1 MSCFRYGITII
12 CLFIFI
18 DYSSLVLA
26 QSIYDFLKNNKKA
39 NTNTSTYLER
49 RNKINS
55 SWFSSDSSPQK
66 SGDSNGIKN
75 KDSTSQYLERQNKI
89 NSSSQISKDLKGK
102 YSSSQISG
110 YSNSNILNPKIR
122 FRLLSGTYT
131 SGTQKASS
139 STSSI
144 IWYDLGIG
152 QSIFKYKASILGSAY
167 KIEATLIEFSY
178 TFGDEFTLTL
188 GGRSVT
194 NGELTITSSDNE
206 IFESKEVEGSGYFGI
221 LGIEFGIFE
230 ILAGYQ
236 YTSHVYTGIET
247 ESTSAFWGSFKDS
260 GGLYVTGIGLA
271 F

>member
-1 MSCFRYGITII
+1 MSYFRYGITLI

-26 QSIYDFLKNNKKA
+26 QSIYDFLKNNKKT
-39 NTNTSTYLER
+39 NNNTSTYLER
-49 RNKINS
+49 RNNINS

-75 KDSTSQYLERQNKI
+75 KDSTSQYLERQNKF

-102 YSSSQISG
+102 YSSS
-110 YSNSNILNPKIR
+110 NMLNPKIR
-122 FRLLSGTYT
+122 FRLLSGIYT

-152 QSIFKYKASILGSAY
+152 QSIFKYKASILGNAY
-167 KIEATLIEFSY
+167 EIEATLIEFSY

-194 NGELTITSSDNE
+194 NGKLTITSNDNE
-206 IFESKEVEGSGYFGI
+206 FFESKDVEGSGYFGI